1 MKVEI
6 SKSKKVDFKPFKLVL
21 SIETIEDLK
30 ELHNRFNLNP
40 KTINEELDNNWC
52 KRLETEGGIYKAFDI
67 LDNELDEFNHFNPKN
82 QTT

>member
-30 ELHNRFNLNP
+30 ELHNRFNVGSF
-40 KTINEELDNNWC
+40 TINKEIGNNWC
-52 KRLETEGGIYKAFDI
+52 KGLDIKAGVHKAFKI
-67 LDNELDEFNHFNPKN
+67 LDNELDDFNHKL
-82 QTT
+82 